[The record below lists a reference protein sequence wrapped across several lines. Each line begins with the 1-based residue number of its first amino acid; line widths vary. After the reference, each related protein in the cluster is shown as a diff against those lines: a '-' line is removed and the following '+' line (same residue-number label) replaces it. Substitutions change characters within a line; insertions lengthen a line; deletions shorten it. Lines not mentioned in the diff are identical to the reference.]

1 MWKLDSDC
9 TDAIALCSA
18 ARPFTSPNIFLFFSP
33 SCPCSIDQVKLTGAS
48 ELEDIDFPRQICL
61 RSLRVRKPTITLC
74 RRATY

>member
-33 SCPCSIDQVKLTGAS
+33 SCPCPIDQVKLTDAS
-48 ELEDIDFPRQICL
+48 ELEDIDFALIVKSYHL
-61 RSLRVRKPTITLC
+61 
-74 RRATY
+74 ATEEELQAKTQHLF